1 MTRIE
6 FLEEMKEFSMNNIR
20 CYSDSLLQ
28 NQPNERFRKEWTR
41 EQERIKIIDEM
52 LEDEKTRLQEQNNN
66 IRFRQFNFIDE
77 NFGEEIESALIWN
90 NDAFLLISVFDNE
103 ITIKEY
109 EDVLDLFKEFIVN
122 KNELN
127 FLRDLVADQEKE
139 IGDLEVKV
147 NAKKKDDN
155 I

>member
-41 EQERIKIIDEM
+41 EQERIKVIDEM
-52 LEDEKTRLQEQNNN
+52 LEEEKTKLQEQNNN
-66 IRFRQFNFIDE
+66 MRFKQFNFIDE
-77 NFGEEIESALIWN
+77 NFGEETENALIWN
-90 NDAFLLISVFDNE
+90 DNSFILISAFDNE

-109 EDVLDLFKEFIVN
+109 EDVLDLFKEFITN
-122 KNELN
+122 RNELM
-127 FLRDLVADQEKE
+127 FLRDLAHDQEKE
-139 IGDLEVKV
+139 IGDLE
-147 NAKKKDDN
+147 AKLNEKEKNDN

>member
-1 MTRIE
+1 M
-6 FLEEMKEFSMNNIR
+6 LEE
-20 CYSDSLLQ
+20 
-28 NQPNERFRKEWTR
+28 
-41 EQERIKIIDEM
+41 
-52 LEDEKTRLQEQNNN
+52 EKTKLQEQNNN
-66 IRFRQFNFIDE
+66 LRFRQFNFIDE
-77 NFGEEIESALIWN
+77 NFGEEINSALIWN

-109 EDVLDLFKEFIVN
+109 EDIADLFKEFIVN

-147 NAKKKDDN
+147 NAKKKDNN

>member
-6 FLEEMKEFSMNNIR
+6 FLEEMKEFAMNNIR

-52 LEDEKTRLQEQNNN
+52 LEEEKTKLQEQNNN
-66 IRFRQFNFIDE
+66 LRFRQFNFIDE
-77 NFGEEIESALIWN
+77 NFGEEINSALIWN

-109 EDVLDLFKEFIVN
+109 EDIADLFKEFIVN

-147 NAKKKDDN
+147 NAEKKDNN